1 MASNMPKDVEARI
14 RALPGNR
21 ICCDCNNKNPQWA
34 SVTYGCLM
42 CLECSGAHRSL
53 GVHLSFV
60 RSVAMDSWTER
71 QIQAL
76 EISGGNDK
84 LVEYFKSKGI
94 DKTMRIADKY
104 KTSQAEFYRNR
115 LTQMLDG
122 KSDSLPDPGKHGAS
136 NGYQQ
141 DVLQKAPSMG
151 DVARS
156 TSAST
161 TASSVSARQD
171 ATPFKAKAFDNDDWG
186 DLDWLEE
193 ACKPV
198 SAQAPAKASTSP
210 VVQAPVQAP
219 VAEKAQAQMTPET
232 QPKKEQRPAQQPTP
246 TKPLSKDEKEVMA
259 IKNMSLS
266 EPVTKPSKPVSK
278 LQEPDEFFSSFGL
291 VGS

>member
-1 MASNMPKDVEARI
+1 MADHMPKDVEARI

-21 ICCDCNNKNPQWA
+21 ICVDCNNKNPQWA
-34 SVTYGCLM
+34 SVSYGCLM

-60 RSVAMDSWTER
+60 RSIAMDSWTER
-71 QIQAL
+71 QIQSL
-76 EISGGNDK
+76 ELSGGNEN

-104 KTSQAEFYRNR
+104 KTSQAEFYRNS

-122 KSDSLPDPGKHGAS
+122 KSGSLPDPGKLGAS

-141 DVLQKAPSMG
+141 DVVQKAPPMT

-161 TASSVSARQD
+161 TASSVSSARQD
-171 ATPFKAKAFDNDDWG
+171 ATPGKAKAFDNGDWG

-198 SAQAPAKASTSP
+198 SAQAPAPA
-210 VVQAPVQAP
+210 QAPPPAREPPASVTPAP
-219 VAEKAQAQMTPET
+219 EPKKQET
-232 QPKKEQRPAQQPTP
+232 HPPPARQPVPPKKEV
-246 TKPLSKDEKEVMA
+246 SKDEKEIMA

-266 EPVTKPSKPVSK
+266 EPVKKPTKPVSK
-278 LQEPDEFFSSFGL
+278 LQEPDEFFNSFGL